1 VNFRSFDFRATAGK
15 LFSVST
21 KRHTPLSEIARIY
34 GLTKQGAAYLVG
46 KHGFDAVTNPCLLLR
61 KLLQGRSC
69 PLRVRLIN
77 PDFLSDAQHAMHSA
91 PFRMAV
97 KPRAIRR
104 PKTLSQH

>member
-1 VNFRSFDFRATAGK
+1 VNFRYFDFRATAGK
-15 LFSVST
+15 IVSVST

-34 GLTKQGAAYLVG
+34 GLTKQGAAYLVSR
-46 KHGFDAVTNPCLLLR
+46 HGYGATCNPCLLLW

-77 PDFLSDAQHAMHSA
+77 PDFLSDAQHAMDTA

-97 KPRAIRR
+97 RPRAIRK
-104 PKTLSQH
+104 PKSLSQH